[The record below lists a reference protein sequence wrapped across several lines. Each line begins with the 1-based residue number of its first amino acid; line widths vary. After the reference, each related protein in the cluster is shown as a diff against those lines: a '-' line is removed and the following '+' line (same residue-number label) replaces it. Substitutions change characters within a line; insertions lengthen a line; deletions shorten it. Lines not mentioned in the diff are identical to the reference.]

1 MDILNPKLEEYI
13 SDLMP
18 PMNEVLTEMTEY
30 GNKKDF
36 PIIGP
41 LCGQF
46 LRQMALATNA
56 KRIFEMGSG
65 FGYSAV
71 WFSMGLQSS
80 GKIIS
85 TDGDPKNKERALSYF
100 QRLGIE
106 DKIDFRVGKAQDI
119 LQQFEGPFDIIF
131 NDVDKEQYPE
141 TLDIALP
148 KLRKGGL
155 FITDN
160 ALWGGQVIK
169 EGGDIYSVGVKE
181 FNKLSFGRK
190 DIVTM
195 IIPLRDGLSVSVK
208 L

>member
-1 MDILNPKLEEYI
+1 MDILNPKLEKYI
-13 SDLMP
+13 FDLMP
-18 PMNEVLTEMTEY
+18 KQNEVLEEMYKY
-30 GNKKDF
+30 GIDRDF
-36 PIIGP
+36 PLIGP

-46 LRQMALATNA
+46 LRQMALVSNA
-56 KRIFEMGSG
+56 RRIFEMGSG

-71 WFSMGLQSS
+71 WFSMGIPDD
-80 GKIIS
+80 GKIIC
-85 TDGDPKNKERALSYF
+85 TDGDPENNDRAVSYF
-100 QRLGIE
+100 KRLGI
-106 DKIDFRVGKAQDI
+106 DHKIDFQVGMAQDI
-119 LQQFEGPFDIIF
+119 LNQFDGPFDIIF

-148 KLRKGGL
+148 RLRKGGL

-160 ALWGGQVIK
+160 TLWDGEVVK
-169 EGGDIYSVGVKE
+169 DGGDIYTMGVKE

-195 IIPLRDGLSVSVK
+195 IVPLRDGLSVSVK

>member
-1 MDILNPKLEEYI
+1 MNIFNPQLEKYI
-13 SDLMP
+13 VNLMP
-18 PMNEVLTEMTEY
+18 PMNDVLREMTKFGESK
-30 GNKKDF
+30 NF

-46 LRQMALATNA
+46 LRQMALATKARN
-56 KRIFEMGSG
+56 IFEMGSG

-71 WFSMGLQSS
+71 WFSLGLQPG
-80 GKIIS
+80 GKIIC
-85 TDGDPKNKERALSYF
+85 TDGNAGNKDRAIGYF
-100 QRLGIE
+100 KRLGI
-106 DKIDFRVGKAQDI
+106 DNKIEFHVGKAQDI
-119 LQQFEGPFDIIF
+119 LEKQQGLFDIIF

-141 TLDIALP
+141 TLDLALP
-148 KLRKGGL
+148 KLCSGGL

-160 ALWGGQVIK
+160 ALWGGQVIQD
-169 EGGDIYSVGVKE
+169 GGDIYTKGVKE

-195 IIPLRDGLSVSVK
+195 IVPLRDGLSVSVK

>member
-1 MDILNPKLEEYI
+1 
-13 SDLMP
+13 MP
-18 PMNEVLTEMTEY
+18 PMNKVLAEMTEY
-30 GNKKDF
+30 GKEQNF

-56 KRIFEMGSG
+56 KNIFEMGSG
-65 FGYSAV
+65 FGYSAA
-71 WFSMGLQSS
+71 WFSIGLQNG

-85 TDGDPKNKERALSYF
+85 TDGDPKNKKRALAYF

-106 DKIDFRVGKAQDI
+106 DKVEFHVGKAQDI
-119 LQQFEGPFDIIF
+119 LLQFAGPFDIIF

-141 TLDIALP
+141 TLDIAIP

-160 ALWGGQVIK
+160 ALWDGKVIK
-169 EGGDIYSVGVKE
+169 DGGDIYTVGVKE

-190 DIVTM
+190 DITTM
-195 IIPLRDGLSVSVK
+195 IVPLRDGLSVSVK

>member
-1 MDILNPKLEEYI
+1 MEILNPQLEEYI

-18 PMNEVLTEMTEY
+18 PMNEVLSEMTKY
-30 GNKKDF
+30 GNERDF

-46 LRQMALATNA
+46 LSQMALVTNA
-56 KRIFEMGSG
+56 KNIFEMGSG

-71 WFSMGLQSS
+71 WFSMGLQSG

-85 TDGDPKNKERALSYF
+85 TDGNPKNKERALAYF
-100 QRLGIE
+100 NRLGIE
-106 DKIDFRVGKAQDI
+106 DKIEFHVGKAQDI
-119 LQQFEGPFDIIF
+119 IQQFEGPFDIIF

-141 TLDIALP
+141 TLDIAIP

-160 ALWGGQVIK
+160 ALWGGEVIK
-169 EGGDIYSVGVKE
+169 PGGDIYTNGVKE
-181 FNKLSFGRK
+181 FNKLSFGRN
-190 DIVTM
+190 DIATM
-195 IIPLRDGLSVSVK
+195 IVPLRDGMSVSVK

>member
-1 MDILNPKLEEYI
+1 MDILNPQLEEYI

-30 GNKKDF
+30 GKEKDF

-46 LRQMALATNA
+46 LRQMALAT
-56 KRIFEMGSG
+56 KSKHIFEMGSG

-71 WFSMGLQSS
+71 WFSMGLQKG

-85 TDGDPKNKERALSYF
+85 TDGETKNKDRALSYF
-100 QRLGIE
+100 RRLGIE
-106 DKIDFRVGKAQDI
+106 DKIEFHVGKAQDI

-141 TLDIALP
+141 TLDIIIP

-169 EGGDIYSVGVKE
+169 EGGDIYTVGVKE

-195 IIPLRDGLSVSVK
+195 IVPLRDGLSVSVK